1 MNKEHITRVKELLTD
16 WNPLGKKSILIE
28 DLNNYE
34 IEATDILF
42 YVDKRHS
49 ITQIN
54 RTISTVMNQAFGLN
68 IKETESES
76 IAEKIAKMVKE
87 K

>member
-1 MNKEHITRVKELLTD
+1 MNEEHITRVKELLTK
-16 WNPLGKKSILIE
+16 WNPLGEKSILIE

-42 YVDKRHS
+42 HIEKRHS
-49 ITQIN
+49 LTQIN
-54 RTISTVMNQAFGLN
+54 KIISTVMNQAFGLN
-68 IKETESES
+68 VKETESYY
-76 IAEKIAKMVKE
+76 IAEKIAKMLKE